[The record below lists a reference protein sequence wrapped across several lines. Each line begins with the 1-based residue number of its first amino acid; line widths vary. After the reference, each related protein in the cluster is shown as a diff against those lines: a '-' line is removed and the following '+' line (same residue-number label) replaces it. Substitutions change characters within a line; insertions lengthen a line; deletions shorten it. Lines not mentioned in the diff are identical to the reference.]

1 MIGGALLILSSVLM
15 QPNLPSAGQGLVPQ
29 ALIPGSVTVP
39 FTSDRQHLFVTLTV
53 NGTPGMQFLLDS
65 GTTTNIL
72 DLHTSQ
78 ALGLKPEGIQRE
90 KDIGLGGGMV
100 AVAEDK
106 DVAVTMD
113 QLPVAHIL
121 ALVDLHDLQ
130 LAYHHRIDGIL
141 GFPLLQQ
148 YVVVL
153 DFQKQMLTLLPAK
166 GYRYHGDGSVVSLAR
181 KKHSVEIPITLSTDT
196 RTRMP
201 AIVDVDTGSDVSL
214 MLFQAFAQ
222 KKNLQ
227 DMFVSSHG
235 LWAYGLGGYFPV
247 KIGRMPAISMGRMQ
261 TGDQTVFL
269 LQSTPNVLKKKT
281 ANGVVGLAY
290 LNNFGKVIFDV
301 PSGQIIFEVKDQDS
315 AMATQSEPKRQSML
329 LR

>member
-1 MIGGALLILSSVLM
+1 MIGGALLVLSSVLM
-15 QPNLPSAGQGLVPQ
+15 QSGMPSAGQNPMP
-29 ALIPGSVTVP
+29 ASLIPSSVMVP
-39 FTSDRQHLFVTLTV
+39 FASDRQHIFVSLTV

-65 GTTTNIL
+65 GTTSNIL
-72 DLHTSQ
+72 DLHASQ
-78 ALGLKPEGIQRE
+78 MLGLKPEGIQRE

-106 DVAVTMD
+106 DVSVVLE
-113 QLPVAHIL
+113 QLPVAHAL

-130 LAYHHRIDGIL
+130 VAYHHRIDGIL

-166 GYRYHGDGSVVSLAR
+166 GYHYQGEGSVVNLAH
-181 KKHSVEIPITLSTDT
+181 KKHSAEISITLSTDT
-196 RTRMP
+196 RTHMP
-201 AIVDVDTGSDVSL
+201 AVVDVDTGSDVSL
-214 MLFQAFAQ
+214 MLFQSYAQ
-222 KKNLQ
+222 KQNLQ
-227 DMFVSSHG
+227 EMFVSSHG

-247 KIGRMPAISMGRMQ
+247 KIGRMPAIVMGRMQ

-269 LQSTPNVLKKKT
+269 LQTTPNVLKNKT
-281 ANGVVGLAY
+281 ASGVVGLAY
-290 LNNFGKVIFDV
+290 LSNFGKVIFDV
-301 PSGQIIFEVKDQDS
+301 PSGQMIFEVKNQDS
-315 AMATQSEPKRQSML
+315 ARATKPALKRQSML